1 MSEYGVTLRG
11 FRPKPFEVI
20 QAEIQESFKTQ
31 ISPNLSFAPN
41 TIAGQLTGIFAAKI
55 GELWELAAGVY
66 TSLDAD
72 CAEGRA
78 LTALSSLT
86 GTIRGLRE
94 SDLDLRKR
102 RLRELRAPGLSTL
115 EALRSKLLVL
125 PGVRGVSI
133 FNDDEKH
140 CFEVIVLGGADI
152 MINRVIAQNKPLGI
166 AGILKRPEI
175 VLLTLEIDLVTNT
188 DLLPDEIATL
198 KNSLVE
204 YAHEHIKLGESVMV
218 TRFYGP
224 LFHNPKVI
232 DVTIAPF
239 NRVIKPCEWLELE
252 AANIQI
258 KKVVDSR

>member
-31 ISPNLSFAPN
+31 ISPNLSFASN

-55 GELWELAAGVY
+55 CELWEVAAGVY

-86 GTIRGLRE
+86 GTIRALQE

-115 EALRSKLLVL
+115 EALRSKLLAL
-125 PGVRGVSI
+125 PGVRGVRI
-133 FNDDEKH
+133 FNDDAKH
-140 CFEVIVLGGADI
+140 CFEVVVLGGADI
-152 MINRVIAQNKPLGI
+152 LIERVIAQNKPLGI
-166 AGILKRPEI
+166 AGVLKRPEI
-175 VLLTLEIDLVTNT
+175 VLLNLEIDLVTST
-188 DLLPDEIATL
+188 DLLPDEIVTL

-204 YAHEHIKLGESVMV
+204 YAHEHIRLGESVMV

-232 DVTIAPF
+232 DVIIAPF